1 MYGDDFNVMR
11 YNYKVLD
18 HTADLRIQVTGATL
32 LDLYINAGLALF
44 DLITKSDVGTE
55 EDNILMTISG
65 EDDTDLLINWLREL
79 LFLFNGKEL
88 LVNSIAILSLEN
100 LTLTA
105 RVGVISYEPDKVEI
119 DREIKAVTYHQAG
132 VKPSPKGYVAH
143 IIFDL

>member
-1 MYGDDFNVMR
+1 MTRFI
-11 YNYKVLD
+11 YKVLD
-18 HTADLRIQVTGATL
+18 HTADLRIQVIGATFC
-32 LDLYINAGLALF
+32 DLYVNAGLALF
-44 DLITKSDVGTE
+44 NLITKSDAGTE
-55 EDNILMTISG
+55 QDYLIVSVSG
-65 EDDTDLLINWLREL
+65 EDDGDLLVNWLREL

-132 VKPSPKGYVAH
+132 AKPSPKGYVAS